1 MDWGLPVK
9 LPSIENSMADLRGR
23 LEDLEAQIKDEM
35 ADKDAK
41 IKDLEAQI
49 DALKQLDDQ

>member
-41 IKDLEAQI
+41 IKDLEAQV